1 MKKTGYILFILWL
14 STVVVSN
21 ALMIRNSFFDTSSI
35 ELTEKE
41 SKEKSTDDSNN
52 ENEKKSD
59 EKNKSEKELFAYKN
73 LHLDSAEMI
82 AESRAKSQIKSGDE
96 DCISSLYVFLPE
108 NPPKL

>member
-21 ALMIRNSFFDTSSI
+21 ALMVRNSFFDTSSI

-41 SKEKSTDDSNN
+41 SKEKSTDDSD
-52 ENEKKSD
+52 D
-59 EKNKSEKELFAYKN
+59 ESEKESKKESEKAFLIPKNAHLLFASKTN
-73 LHLDSAEMI
+73 RLSDLVKISA
-82 AESRAKSQIKSGDE
+82 QDE
-96 DCISSLYVFLPE
+96 DCTSSLYVFLPE

>member
-35 ELTEKE
+35 EFAEKE
-41 SKEKSTDDSNN
+41 SKEKSTDDSD

-59 EKNKSEKELFAYKN
+59 EKNKSEKELFSYKN
-73 LHLDSAEMI
+73 LHLESAEMI